1 MPLPQGFSEW
11 ENLQDLVRLDH
22 NKAVNTYFKNQ
33 QDNDISTPKARL
45 KHTCLIKDED
55 TAIMTLMRMWLF
67 EVTVGHAQAIQR
79 PVYGIPVQE
88 YESDRKFKP
97 QIKLCF
103 LEPWDKE
110 VHADGTHQRE
120 GEITFRLMDETSES
134 INRTKAEQ
142 LAKTIKNTFAKPLF
156 VWEKGWYKAT
166 YVDDKHGYDLRLFV
180 KNKTEAQKIIKQV
193 LSIQNHTYNKDYFQY
208 IEHERSYPVEPGTH
222 RVYGKLIKKPRQRPR
237 VDVKFRYAQLL
248 IHGRQKAVNLVA
260 VGGRLKNVIEPVP
273 SLDDLAT

>member
-1 MPLPQGFSEW
+1 MPLPQNFSEW
-11 ENLQDLVRLDH
+11 DNLQDLIRIDH
-22 NKAVNTYFKNQ
+22 NRIVNNYFKKQ
-33 QDNDISTPKARL
+33 SDNDVSTPKARL
-45 KHTCLIKDED
+45 KHSCLIKDED

-88 YESDRKFKP
+88 FESDRKFKP
-97 QIKLCF
+97 QIKLYF

-142 LAKTIKNTFAKPLF
+142 LAKTIKNTFTKPLF
-156 VWEKGWYKAT
+156 TWGKGWYKAT
-166 YVDDKHGYDLRLFV
+166 YVDDKHGYDLRLLV
-180 KNKTEAQKIIKQV
+180 KNKTEAQRIIKQV
-193 LSIQNHTYNKDYFQY
+193 LSIQEHTYNNDYFQY

-222 RVYGKLIKKPRQRPR
+222 RIYGKLIKKPRQRPR

-260 VGGRLKNVIEPVP
+260 VGGRLRNVIEPVP
-273 SLDDLAT
+273 SLNEF